1 MDLLEFF
8 LHLRIALYY
17 KRQIPKPILGDYI
30 FDVGAHKGS
39 VTKLFLRIFKNTAI
53 IAFEPLPIFKIKSNQ
68 VKFIQ
73 VAVGAEVGVAKFY
86 ICEHK
91 ASSSLILPDL
101 SSKWLALKA
110 RILGFAPNKLYVET
124 QVVVTTVDQVVKE
137 NSIES
142 IYVLKIDTEG
152 AELDVI
158 KGAFKSLHLGII
170 KNIQL
175 EHHGDDLRRDDMEEI
190 ISLIPGYKHQKS
202 IKHLFGSMTEE
213 FYSLK

>member
-1 MDLLEFF
+1 M
-8 LHLRIALYY
+8 
-17 KRQIPKPILGDYI
+17 
-30 FDVGAHKGS
+30 
-39 VTKLFLRIFKNTAI
+39 
-53 IAFEPLPIFKIKSNQ
+53 
-68 VKFIQ
+68 Q

-110 RILGFAPNKLYVET
+110 RILGFAPNNLYVES

-142 IYVLKIDTEG
+142 IYILKIDTEG

-158 KGAFKSLHLGII
+158 KGALKSLHLGII
-170 KNIQL
+170 RNIQL
-175 EHHGDDLRRDDMEEI
+175 EYHDNDLRRDDMKEI
-190 ISLIPGYKHQKS
+190 ISLLSGFKHRKS
-202 IKHLFGSMTEE
+202 IKHYFGSMTEE